1 LPGRTADLVRVAG
14 GRPPRLDSRLSSL
27 RPLERDDFEQVADLF
42 LRVVRP
48 GSGESVADT
57 AAYFQ
62 RTTLDHPWADPDI
75 PSLVFVDDRGSIT
88 GFIGS
93 YVTRM
98 RFDGAPIRAACPG
111 NLVAAP
117 GGRGFPPG
125 ALLLREHL
133 GGPQDFTFVDT
144 LGDTSR
150 SMWKALRG
158 DAAFI
163 GALSWVRIFR
173 PAALAN
179 ERLVEPR
186 APRLADRVGPS
197 LASALDAAL
206 GRVGSKLLGSEP
218 PATSAKTLDAA
229 VVIAELPRLTASV
242 RLHPEYDR
250 PYLDWLFE
258 ELATPR
264 LRGRLVRRVVHR
276 GDRVLGWYVYFLK
289 PGGISRVLQVIGS
302 EADVGSV
309 IDHLFHDARASGAA
323 ALEGRVEAR
332 LLEALASR
340 GCILRYAG
348 ASGVHSR
355 NDGIREA
362 IFSSRSIFT
371 RMESEY
377 WPIPPRPQPS

>member
-1 LPGRTADLVRVAG
+1 
-14 GRPPRLDSRLSSL
+14 LSSL
-27 RPLERDDFEQVADLF
+27 RPLERDDLEQVADLF
-42 LRVVRP
+42 LSVVRP
-48 GSGESVADT
+48 GSGESVAAT
-57 AAYFQ
+57 AEYFQ

-75 PSLVFVDDRGSIT
+75 PSLVFVDDRGAIT

-98 RFDGAPIRAACPG
+98 RFDGAPIRAASPG

-133 GGPQDFTFVDT
+133 NGPQDFTFVDT

-150 SMWKALRG
+150 AMWKGLRG

-163 GALSWVRIFR
+163 GALSWVRVFR

-186 APRLADRVGPS
+186 APRLADRVGPA
-197 LASALDAAL
+197 LASAMDAVAV
-206 GRVGSKLLGSEP
+206 RVAARLLGSEP
-218 PATSAKTLDAA
+218 PPASAETLEPE
-229 VVIAELPRLTASV
+229 VVISELPRLTGSV
-242 RLHPEYDR
+242 RLHPDYDR

-264 LRGRLVRRVVHR
+264 LRGRLVRRLVHR
-276 GDRVLGWYVYFLK
+276 GDRVAGWYVYFLK
-289 PGGISRVLQVIGS
+289 PGGISRVLQVVGS
-302 EADVGSV
+302 EAEVGSV
-309 IDHLFHDARASGAA
+309 IDHLVHDAREGGAA

-332 LLEALASR
+332 LLEPLAGR

-348 ASGVHSR
+348 AAGVHSR
-355 NDGIREA
+355 NDRIREA

-377 WPIPPRPQPS
+377 WPIPPRAPRSS